1 MFLLLSVKKEDFD
14 NIDKNKI
21 IRYKELYS
29 KYLVLIK
36 NDRTK
41 YEDMIDITLEDI
53 MIMFTRGKTIWKDYY

>member
-36 NDRTK
+36 NDGTK

-53 MIMFTRGKTIWKDYY
+53 MIMFTRGKTI

>member
-36 NDRTK
+36 NDGTK

-53 MIMFTRGKTIWKDYY
+53 MIMFTRGKTL